1 MRTFESG
8 IGSSGFIFW
17 WRQGTQGYRGLL
29 RAADFAVQLDDP
41 NRLQKCMAI
50 FDEFEEIGL
59 NARGG
64 YKRPGDLRI
73 GNTELHWD
81 VVSL

>member
-1 MRTFESG
+1 
-8 IGSSGFIFW
+8 
-17 WRQGTQGYRGLL
+17 
-29 RAADFAVQLDDP
+29 VQLDDP